1 MCQAIAGRLERITGT
16 GLERRGMVSVGGVER
31 DVSIA
36 LVPHVEV
43 GDWVIF
49 HSGYA
54 LRRVDESEAQAVYEI
69 LGDGPADVCHAA
81 RSRRRHR
88 VSPIETPQNP
98 GRFSLQSVSDVLRV
112 SPVAGSR

>member
-1 MCQAIAGRLERITGT
+1 LERITGT

-54 LRRVDESEAQAVYEI
+54 LRRVDESEARAVYEI
-69 LGDGPADVCHAA
+69 LGDGPADVVTRPGPDDATGF
-81 RSRRRHR
+81 RLSRLRRTR
-88 VSPIETPQNP
+88 
-98 GRFSLQSVSDVLRV
+98 GGSVSKV
-112 SPVAGSR
+112 SAMF